1 MSILGF
7 HAGDLGLN
15 IHEGAVGSCNQ
26 FSHLYVSSQRLK
38 LSRDRCAIYHHSL
51 SNVPE
56 WRLPLVLEATKSW
69 RRENE
74 LLYIVFS
81 LNENS
86 RFLFLFF
93 KSHGSNHRQSK
104 LKLVFSDDG
113 KGLRVNIRASLIEFT
128 TQRDEDYVDL
138 PCGWNTYVSLTG
150 AWDQIEARIVNVF
163 FKAGA

>member
-1 MSILGF
+1 MILLVIWWYFLLQRFSLNILGIAFFNYTSNYITVNGFFSKVFSSKLMSILGF

-26 FSHLYVSSQRLK
+26 FSHLYVSSQCLK

-56 WRLPLVLEATKSW
+56 WRLPLVLGATKSW

-74 LLYIVFS
+74 LLCIVFS

-86 RFLFLFF
+86 RFLGCF
-93 KSHGSNHRQSK
+93 
-104 LKLVFSDDG
+104 
-113 KGLRVNIRASLIEFT
+113 
-128 TQRDEDYVDL
+128 
-138 PCGWNTYVSLTG
+138 
-150 AWDQIEARIVNVF
+150 
-163 FKAGA
+163 